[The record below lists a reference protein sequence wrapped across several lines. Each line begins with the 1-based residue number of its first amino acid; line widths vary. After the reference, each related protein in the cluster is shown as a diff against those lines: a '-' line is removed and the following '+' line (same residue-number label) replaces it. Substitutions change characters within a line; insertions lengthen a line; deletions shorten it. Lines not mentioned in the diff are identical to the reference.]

1 MAALRSPRGV
11 IAVLALSL
19 LALACRVEDAPRPDR
34 GGAGPLAPEF
44 TLPDLLGSEFSLA
57 DHRGQPVIVDFFAT
71 WCAPCVQQIP
81 VLNAFQAAHYGDVV
95 VFGIAVDAQ
104 GSRVV
109 GPFVGEYDIQYPVLL
124 GSERLAQ
131 QYGAFGFPSLYV
143 VAPDGS
149 ISSKHVGVIS
159 QQELEEA
166 LEAASAPAVPTP
178 SGR

>member
-1 MAALRSPRGV
+1 MAAL
-11 IAVLALSL
+11 AFSL
-19 LALACRVEDAPRPDR
+19 LALACRLEDAPRPGRDGR
-34 GGAGPLAPEF
+34 GPLAPEF

-57 DHRGQPVIVDFFAT
+57 EHRGQPVIVDFFAT

-95 VFGIAVDAQ
+95 VLGIAVDAQ

-109 GPFVGEYDIQYPVLL
+109 GPWVSEYDVQYPVLL

-131 QYGAFGFPSLYV
+131 QYGAFGFPTLYV
-143 VAPDGS
+143 IAPDGS
-149 ISSKHVGVIS
+149 VSSKHVGVIS

-166 LEAASAPAVPTP
+166 LAAASAP
-178 SGR
+178 SKG